1 MDKSYSKVSLEQLDY
16 IRLTLRAKL
25 KQLEASTGESYAI
38 RTFYIGPRA
47 YGARTTNKAQAK
59 YAKIGVYKVRKMT
72 YRSGNPYTIR
82 DLQHYV

>member
-1 MDKSYSKVSLEQLDY
+1 MTAYTAVPLEKLDY

-47 YGARTTNKAQAK
+47 YRARTTNKAQAK
-59 YAKIGVYKVRKMT
+59 CAKIGIYKVTTKQ
-72 YRSGNPYTIR
+72 YRPDYVMKVL
-82 DLQHYV
+82 DLQRYI